1 MANPHIGV
9 SLPTMVDPTPTQL
22 ADFAVRAESLG
33 YDSLWAGDTLL
44 RPVVEPLTALA
55 AVSGVTSTIGL
66 GTAAML
72 PAFRSPVQAAQTLA
86 SLDVV
91 SGGRLTV
98 AVGAGFPGRSEA
110 EYAWS
115 GVPWARRFT
124 RLDETVEFWRRM
136 WTATEPVSF
145 HGKVLRFDD
154 VPPVTR
160 PHGIPVWLA
169 GASPRAL
176 ERTGRLYDG
185 WLPYPPTPEEYA
197 EGLTAVRAAGRNVTA
212 ALFVS
217 ILITDSVAAGEA
229 ALDEYTRGT
238 YGKPLEVVRTI
249 QLLTAGPV
257 DHVREVLARYEG
269 VDHFV
274 VRVGALD
281 ADVQA
286 DQLPEIARVFN
297 V

>member
-9 SLPTMVDPTPTQL
+9 SLPTMVDPTATQL

-115 GVPWARRFT
+115 GVPWTRRFT
-124 RLDETVEFWRRM
+124 RLDETVEFWRRL

-169 GASPRAL
+169 ARH
-176 ERTGRLYDG
+176 RGRLSG
-185 WLPYPPTPEEYA
+185 PAGCTTVGCRIRRRPRSTPR
-197 EGLTAVRAAGRNVTA
+197 GSRRSGR
-212 ALFVS
+212 L
-217 ILITDSVAAGEA
+217 G
-229 ALDEYTRGT
+229 GT
-238 YGKPLEVVRTI
+238 SQPRCSC
-249 QLLTAGPV
+249 
-257 DHVREVLARYEG
+257 RS
-269 VDHFV
+269 
-274 VRVGALD
+274 
-281 ADVQA
+281 
-286 DQLPEIARVFN
+286 
-297 V
+297 